1 MSTLEVVLIWAVF
14 VVLLPSALGALIA
27 LPFWRRGHMT
37 AGNIIGSAMIALTIM
52 LLIWRQ
58 LGAYF
63 EAQGSCAGPGCPA
76 ADEAVVAFL
85 VMAGL
90 GWLDALILLILG
102 GIVEDRRRRRQ
113 FDRSRL

>member
-1 MSTLEVVLIWAVF
+1 MSTLQVIAIWALF
-14 VVLLPSALGALIA
+14 VVALPCALGALVA
-27 LPFWRRGHMT
+27 LPFWLKGRTT
-37 AGNIIGSAMIALTIM
+37 AGNIAGSTAIGLTIV

-63 EAQGSCAGPGCPA
+63 EAQGLCAGAGCPA

-90 GWLDALILLILG
+90 GWLDTLILLILS
-102 GIVEDRRRRRQ
+102 GIIEDRRRRRQ

>member
-1 MSTLEVVLIWAVF
+1 MSTLLVIAIWALF
-14 VVLLPSALGALIA
+14 VVALPCVLGALVA
-27 LPFWRRGHMT
+27 LPFWLKGRTT
-37 AGNIIGSAMIALTIM
+37 AGNIAGSTAIGLTIV

-63 EAQGSCAGPGCPA
+63 EAQGLCAGANCPSA
-76 ADEAVVAFL
+76 EGTVVALL

-90 GWLDALILLILG
+90 GWVDTLVLLMLG
-102 GIVEDRRRRRQ
+102 GAVEDRRKRRQ